1 MWANGARTKNDSAQ
15 RGLKRASTSA
25 TKVTSSS
32 PTPACVTKRA
42 RRGPTVRR
50 RRQGSRVLRPTVALA
65 GGRRPRCSC
74 DTSRVVLGLGKRRR
88 EESGQ
93 DSRASVIV
101 GQSID
106 HLIERD
112 QSGGR
117 EEPSLTHRSSESLSF
132 NPGAFHQSSRTGEER
147 ADRRT
152 ETFGQ
157 TRHDVVAGAA
167 YCAALV
173 PVATTALNNRAP
185 SKCTGRPS
193 TARASAS
200 MSATSNGVPPD
211 GMCVFSSDT
220 MATCG

>member
-15 RGLKRASTSA
+15 RGFEARQYFSDEGDVIVADARVRHEASPSWTDGAAIDAKDREFFDQLSRLRVVEGHDVRAT
-25 TKVTSSS
+25 
-32 PTPACVTKRA
+32 
-42 RRGPTVRR
+42 RRG
-50 RRQGSRVLRPTVALA
+50 
-65 GGRRPRCSC
+65 
-74 DTSRVVLGLGKRRR
+74 VVLGLGKRRR

-157 TRHDVVAGAA
+157 TRHDRGRRRGV
-167 YCAALV
+167 LR
-173 PVATTALNNRAP
+173 RARTRRHDGVEQ
-185 SKCTGRPS
+185 SS
-193 TARASAS
+193 T
-200 MSATSNGVPPD
+200 V
-211 GMCVFSSDT
+211 
-220 MATCG
+220 

>member
-1 MWANGARTKNDSAQ
+1 MRVVAESCDQVLDATDPVAVRIEYRSVQERGEMEDFSHVMPLRVPQATPTRQLSPEKASVTCGRTVRERKTIQ
-15 RGLKRASTSA
+15 RNVGLKRASTSA

-42 RRGPTVRR
+42 RVDDGAAVDAKDREFFDQLSRLRVVEGHDVRATRRG
-50 RRQGSRVLRPTVALA
+50 
-65 GGRRPRCSC
+65 
-74 DTSRVVLGLGKRRR
+74 VVLGLGKRRR

-152 ETFGQ
+152 ETL
-157 TRHDVVAGAA
+157 TD
-167 YCAALV
+167 
-173 PVATTALNNRAP
+173 
-185 SKCTGRPS
+185 
-193 TARASAS
+193 
-200 MSATSNGVPPD
+200 TS
-211 GMCVFSSDT
+211 
-220 MATCG
+220 